1 MTSLRSNLAAV
12 WSLLLL
18 VAVIATLLW
27 FFSWFFLRRII
38 RVRRI
43 ANARLK
49 RMMREA
55 AERES
60 GRD

>member
-1 MTSLRSNLAAV
+1 MTNLAAV

-18 VAVIATLLW
+18 VAVIGTLLW
-27 FFSWFFLRRII
+27 FFYWFFLRRMI

-43 ANARLK
+43 ANARSK

-55 AERES
+55 AERDS
-60 GRD
+60 GGE

>member
-1 MTSLRSNLAAV
+1 MKSLWSNLAAV

-18 VAVIATLLW
+18 VVVIGTLLW
-27 FFSWFFLRRII
+27 FFYWFFLRRMI

-55 AERES
+55 AARES
-60 GRD
+60 GGE